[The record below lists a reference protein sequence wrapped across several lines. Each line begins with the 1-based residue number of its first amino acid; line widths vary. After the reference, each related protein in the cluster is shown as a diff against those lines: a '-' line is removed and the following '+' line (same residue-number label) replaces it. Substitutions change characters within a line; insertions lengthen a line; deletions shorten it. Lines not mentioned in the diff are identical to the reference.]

1 MADTLEEALN
11 SAESNQD
18 EETGAPVYD
27 RTPLIIDNDLRTIK
41 VPKDYVFGVFN
52 DKDVLSVPFE
62 MPRYYDGVDLNDYSI
77 QINYTNAKG
86 VDSFYEVTERTASD
100 ERIFFEW
107 LLGSG
112 VFVKEG
118 LVTFTVC
125 LRILGER
132 GIINNEFNTTL
143 AQGVVLEGLEVE
155 KQTDPKQYSILAQM
169 KAHEVTAKYYAE
181 QAEEAVAGVAL
192 ESERLAAVEEGLS
205 SQDDRLT
212 VVEGIAGSESDRIT
226 AVEQDLEDT
235 TDRIDEIDAR
245 VASNSARITTAEG
258 TISSQGSRLSSA
270 ETELASQDSRLDTIE
285 DDLFNYVNN
294 GWVTDSTGYFAHGET
309 VLFTMTGMGG
319 GSGTNDYEELINLP
333 EIESV
338 TVFGSKTIEDYGI
351 NRITNTEIEEM
362 LVV

>member
-11 SAESNQD
+11 SAESDQN

-86 VDSFYEVTERTASD
+86 IDSFYEVTERTASE

-125 LRILGER
+125 LRILGDR
-132 GIINNEFNTTL
+132 GAITNEFNTTL

-155 KQTDPKQYSILAQM
+155 KQTDPEQYSILAQM
-169 KAHEVTAKYYAE
+169 KAHEINTRYYAE
-181 QAEEAVAGVAL
+181 RAEEVVSEVEL
-192 ESERLAAVEEGLS
+192 ETERLTAVEEGLVS
-205 SQDDRLT
+205 VEEGVADQD
-212 VVEGIAGSESDRIT
+212 SRID
-226 AVEQDLEDT
+226 AVEDSISSYGSRLSSAE
-235 TDRIDEIDAR
+235 
-245 VASNSARITTAEG
+245 SNIA
-258 TISSQGSRLSSA
+258 SQGSRLSSA
-270 ETELASQDSRLDTIE
+270 ETELASQDSRLDDIE

-294 GWVTDSTGYFAHGET
+294 GWVTDSTGYFAHGQT
-309 VLFTMTGMGG
+309 VLFTMTGIGG
-319 GSGTNDYEELINLP
+319 ESGTNDYEELINLP